1 MTNRFHRSR
10 ILPLLA
16 ILVACPVAPPSDSG
30 TGDTQGVDPNAVQA
44 IAIDAQVV
52 EAVKTVIE
60 VNWQTIEDAHSWI
73 EFGSDQSMLKS
84 THRNDEMATEHSALL
99 LGMPADTDVFYR
111 VVTESADGTIT
122 RGEEAILT
130 TGSLPP
136 AFPQLQLT
144 EGSEPLGTYFATT
157 VTGAGWGPV
166 IYDEYGRAVWYS
178 VEDRGFNV
186 YRARMARDGK
196 AILYNAVGVG
206 NIDLI
211 KGSEIVRVGLDG
223 TREASYNLPFMTHDF
238 IELPNGNL
246 IAIAYDSR
254 PVDGVE
260 IRGDQLVE
268 IDVTSG
274 DTSVVWSTW
283 DDFEVG
289 VHGYDDG
296 DDTWTHANALDYSEA
311 DDSIYVSIRDMGSI
325 VKIDRQTGDILW
337 GISGQA
343 NSFTFEGE
351 GQGWEIEHQ
360 FQFYGDR
367 MMVFDN
373 GDSERASSYIQEY
386 QLDLETMTA
395 ERTWF
400 HEANPPCSSTPWEMW
415 IPFPM
420 TMYW

>member
-1 MTNRFHRSR
+1 M
-10 ILPLLA
+10 
-16 ILVACPVAPPSDSG
+16 
-30 TGDTQGVDPNAVQA
+30 
-44 IAIDAQVV
+44 
-52 EAVKTVIE
+52 
-60 VNWQTIEDAHSWI
+60 
-73 EFGSDQSMLKS
+73 
-84 THRNDEMATEHSALL
+84 
-99 LGMPADTDVFYR
+99 
-111 VVTESADGTIT
+111 
-122 RGEEAILT
+122 
-130 TGSLPP
+130 
-136 AFPQLQLT
+136 
-144 EGSEPLGTYFATT
+144 
-157 VTGAGWGPV
+157 
-166 IYDEYGRAVWYS
+166 WYS

-196 AILYNAVGVG
+196 TILYNAVGVG

-351 GQGWEIEHQ
+351 GQAGK
-360 FQFYGDR
+360 
-367 MMVFDN
+367 
-373 GDSERASSYIQEY
+373 
-386 QLDLETMTA
+386 
-395 ERTWF
+395 
-400 HEANPPCSSTPWEMW
+400 
-415 IPFPM
+415 
-420 TMYW
+420 